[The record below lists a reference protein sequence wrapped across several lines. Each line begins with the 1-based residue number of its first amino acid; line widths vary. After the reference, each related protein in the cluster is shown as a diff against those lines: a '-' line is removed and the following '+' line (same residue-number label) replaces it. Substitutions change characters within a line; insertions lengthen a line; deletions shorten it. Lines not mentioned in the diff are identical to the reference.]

1 MDVTHYKIWWI
12 YSAETFMEAHEGPM
26 TDIQSNPE
34 PTSHSCSPAVTRAR
48 EVP

>member
-1 MDVTHYKIWWI
+1 MVTHYKIQED
-12 YSAETFMEAHEGPM
+12 SADTLMEAHEDPM

-34 PTSHSCSPAVTRAR
+34 PTSHSCSPAATRAR